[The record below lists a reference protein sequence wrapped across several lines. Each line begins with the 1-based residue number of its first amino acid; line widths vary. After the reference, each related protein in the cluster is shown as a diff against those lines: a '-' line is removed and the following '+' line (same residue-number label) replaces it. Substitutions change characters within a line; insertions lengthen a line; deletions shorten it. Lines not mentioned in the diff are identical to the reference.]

1 MRTIFI
7 AGTFIMSASHLI
19 VAISVPKNRN
29 NIIVIFIMVFLTSYQ
44 ATQGSYFWS
53 YIAQVSVDTAN
64 SLASM
69 VLWLCVLIMALFSQ
83 TFFTDL
89 TIPGTFYMFFGINLA
104 GGIFLTFCMKETK
117 GLTRE
122 KQITLYSRDD
132 DSVREPTI

>member
-19 VAISVPKNRN
+19 VAISVPKSRN

-117 GLTRE
+117 GLSRE